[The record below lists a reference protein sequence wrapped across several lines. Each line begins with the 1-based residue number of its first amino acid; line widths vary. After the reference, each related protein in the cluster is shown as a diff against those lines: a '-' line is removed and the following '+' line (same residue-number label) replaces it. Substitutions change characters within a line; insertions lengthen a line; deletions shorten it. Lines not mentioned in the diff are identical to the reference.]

1 MNMGEIRRGADAIQ
15 EAIDANENRQGG
27 SFKPFLPSIFWKDDK
42 EARYLLFLNPIDDIP
57 QFDVVP
63 FIPTEGGFPETV
75 VAKTDPYFG
84 EKADKFEKVWD
95 ATIRVTDFA
104 VAVELEPTLE
114 LVGGRK
120 RPRGFEVATK
130 TFERKVFDDD
140 GEDTGEVEEVTTPV
154 VGIVAQSPYNF
165 FNVVKSYD
173 ADEAPIHE
181 TALKITRIGKDQ
193 NTSYTVVGY
202 VDQEI
207 DLSNFIEF
215 LEGIN
220 YLDDIDKVVE
230 EIADLEPLEA
240 AQHVGS
246 LLLEKRITELV
257 DEERYEELFEGV
269 DESMDKF
276 GNKRKKKGKGDKK
289 TTERKARPSQRRKAS
304 DDDGDG
310 DTGDDSAA
318 DADGG
323 DDDAPEPEAK
333 PKTRAKTATR
343 KAAAKAKPKD
353 EEVTSESPAKV
364 RLAALREK
372 AAKQRADKAADDE

>member
-1 MNMGEIRRGADAIQ
+1 MGEIRRGSAAIQ

-27 SFKPFLPSIFWKDDK
+27 SFKPFLPNIFWKDDK
-42 EARYLLFLNPIDDIP
+42 EAKYLLFLNPIEEIP

-63 FIPTEGGFPETV
+63 FIPTEAGFPETV

-84 EKADKFEKVWD
+84 EKADRFEKVWD

-104 VAVELEPTLE
+104 VAIELEPTLE

-140 GEDTGEVEEVTTPV
+140 GDDTGEVEEVTTPI

-181 TALKITRIGKDQ
+181 TATKITRIGKDQ

-202 VDQEI
+202 PDQEI
-207 DLSNFIEF
+207 DLSNFIEY
-215 LEGIN
+215 LDGIN
-220 YLDDIDKVVE
+220 YLGDEDDIAALAE

-240 AQHVGS
+240 VQRVGS
-246 LLLEKRITELV
+246 ILLEKRIEELV

-276 GNKRKKKGKGDKK
+276 GNKRKKNKGKGKEK
-289 TTERKARPSQRRKAS
+289 PERKARPSQRRSAAKDDPA
-304 DDDGDG
+304 DDPEPDGDDGDG
-310 DTGDDSAA
+310 DA
-318 DADGG
+318 
-323 DDDAPEPEAK
+323 DAPEPEAEEK
-333 PKTRAKTATR
+333 PKAAR
-343 KAAAKAKPKD
+343 KAPAKRAAKAEPKED
-353 EEVTSESPAKV
+353 VTSESPAKV
-364 RLAALREK
+364 KLAALREK
-372 AAKQRADKAADDE
+372 AAAARRAKEKSED